1 MRQTSAAADS
11 ESELASIVNHDAD
24 RSMSSSQITVSIYE
38 HEIPLFLEAEIA
50 RLYESVYTLPARFRL
65 YGEARKA
72 STYVAHENGRAI
84 AVFLFV
90 REQGEVKVLNKQIR
104 VDAEEASRFV
114 RTIFSM
120 FKSVTVIS
128 FWAIDVANPG
138 FSFPC
143 QRSYCLSDIVVTLP
157 DTVDQYLTSLGK
169 SMRRTIRSKMRK
181 LEQDFPSFAYDVYV
195 KEAVSDQHILSII
208 ALSNARMAVKEKVSY
223 NHDEETERL
232 VRLAKMCGFV
242 VVATIDGEVCA
253 GMICYRVGATCF
265 AHTLAHD
272 PQYDDYKL
280 GTLCCYLT
288 ICECIARGGRT
299 WRFGGSTHRYKFDF
313 QGVLQRFDYLSV
325 YRSRAHF
332 LLNGGRV
339 LKTACIAYASQA
351 KLWLLLAEHHDSFL
365 SRVATRCVRTLKDMK
380 KFGYGFLSTRK

>member
-1 MRQTSAAADS
+1 MRQTSAAAGS
-11 ESELASIVNHDAD
+11 ESALTCIVNDD
-24 RSMSSSQITVSIYE
+24 ERSVSSSEITVSIYE
-38 HEIPLFLEAEIA
+38 HEIPPFVEAEIA
-50 RLYESVYTLPARFRL
+50 RLYESVYTLLTRFRL
-65 YGEARKA
+65 YGEARNA
-72 STYVAHENGRAI
+72 STYVAHENGRVI

-104 VDAEEASRFV
+104 VDAEEASRFA

-138 FSFPC
+138 FGFPY

-157 DTVDQYLTSLGK
+157 DTADKYLTSLGK
-169 SMRRTIRSKMRK
+169 NMRRTIRSKMRK
-181 LEQDFPSFAYDVYV
+181 LEQDFPSFAYEVHAS
-195 KEAVSDQHILSII
+195 EAVSEQHILSII
-208 ALSNARMAVKEKVSY
+208 ALSNARMVVKDKVSY
-223 NHDEETERL
+223 NHDEETGRL
-232 VRLAKMCGFV
+232 IRLAKMCGFV

-265 AHTLAHD
+265 AQALAHD

-280 GTLCCYLT
+280 GALCCYLT
-288 ICECIARGGRT
+288 ICECIARGGKT
-299 WRFGGSTHRYKFDF
+299 WRFGGSTHRYKFEF

-325 YRSRAHF
+325 YRSRVHF

-365 SRVATRCVRTLKDMK
+365 SRVATWCVRTLKNIK
-380 KFGYGFLSTRK
+380 NFRYGFLSTRK

>member
-1 MRQTSAAADS
+1 MRQTSAAAGS
-11 ESELASIVNHDAD
+11 ESALTCIVNDD
-24 RSMSSSQITVSIYE
+24 ERSVSSSEITVSIYE
-38 HEIPLFLEAEIA
+38 HEIPPFVEAEIA

-65 YGEARKA
+65 YGEARNA

-104 VDAEEASRFV
+104 VDAEEASRFA

-128 FWAIDVANPG
+128 FWAVDVANPEFG
-138 FSFPC
+138 LPY

-157 DTVDQYLTSLGK
+157 DTADQYLTSLGK

-181 LEQDFPSFAYDVYV
+181 LELDFPSFAYEVHAN
-195 KEAVSDQHILSII
+195 EAVSDQHILSII
-208 ALSNARMAVKEKVSY
+208 ALSNARMVVKEVISY
-223 NHDEETERL
+223 NDHEETERL
-232 VRLAKMCGFV
+232 IRLAKMCGFV

-265 AHTLAHD
+265 AQALAHD

-280 GTLCCYLT
+280 GALCCYLT
-288 ICECIARGGRT
+288 ICECIARGGKT
-299 WRFGGSTHRYKFDF
+299 WRFGGSTHRYKFEF

-325 YRSRAHF
+325 YRSRVHF

-365 SRVATRCVRTLKDMK
+365 SRVATWCVRTLKNIK
-380 KFGYGFLSTRK
+380 NFRYGFLSTRK